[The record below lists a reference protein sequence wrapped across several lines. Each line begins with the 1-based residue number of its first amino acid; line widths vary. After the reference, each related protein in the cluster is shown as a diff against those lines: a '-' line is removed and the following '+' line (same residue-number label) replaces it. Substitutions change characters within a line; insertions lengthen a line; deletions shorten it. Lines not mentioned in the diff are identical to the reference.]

1 LPQIRPTKST
11 IDTLPTP
18 EKEIVFWDQTL
29 PGFGLKITPKGRKVF
44 IVLYRGAG
52 GGSRLRKYTIGPYGR
67 ITLHNARIEAQKVLA
82 ARLEGPASE
91 KLDARRRLTA
101 DTVPELIG
109 LYGKLHLSQR
119 RSGREVMQILQR
131 DLVERVGSRSVH
143 SISKRD
149 VIDVVNAVIDRGS
162 PVAANKSLKVVKSFF
177 NWCVGRAIV
186 ERSPCVGIRAP
197 TVERARDRV
206 LTDRELAAI
215 IRAARQRGGPY
226 GAIVEIL
233 ARTGQRR
240 DEVARMSWDEVDLDH
255 RVWTLPAARTKN
267 EKPHVVQLSDPA
279 AAVIGA
285 QPRSGRFVFS
295 RNGTT
300 PVGDF
305 SSQKRR
311 LDELCRVSHWRLHDL
326 RRTTV
331 SGMASLG
338 VAPHVADKILNHV
351 AGTISGVAA
360 VYQRHEFLKER
371 RDALEYWGAH
381 VEALLREGE
390 VIELRTAS
398 WAINRVLTPV

>member
-1 LPQIRPTKST
+1 MPKTRLTKST
-11 IDTLPTP
+11 IDALPIP

-44 IVLYRGAG
+44 IVLYRAAN

-82 ARLEGPASE
+82 ARPEGRDPATE
-91 KLDARRRLTA
+91 KLEARRRLTA
-101 DTVPELIG
+101 DAVPEVIS
-109 LYGKLHLSQR
+109 LYGKQHLSQR

-131 DLVERVGSRSVH
+131 NFVERFGSRSVH

-186 ERSPCVGIRAP
+186 ERSPCEGIRAP

-215 IRAARQRGGPY
+215 IRAARQLGGPY
-226 GAIVEIL
+226 GAIVEVL
-233 ARTGQRR
+233 ALTGQRR
-240 DEVARMSWDEVDLDH
+240 TEVAQMGRDEVDLDH
-255 RVWTLPAARTKN
+255 RIWALPSTRTKN
-267 EKPHVVQLSDPA
+267 NRPHVVQLSDPA
-279 AAVIGA
+279 VAVIGA
-285 QPRSGRFVFS
+285 QPHLGRLVFS
-295 RNGTT
+295 RNGVT
-300 PVGDF
+300 PIGDF
-305 SSQKRR
+305 SSQKRK
-311 LDELCRVSHWRLHDL
+311 LDDLCNVPHWRLHDL
-326 RRTTV
+326 RRSAV
-331 SGMASLG
+331 SGMARLV
-338 VAPHVADKILNHV
+338 VAPHIADKILNHA

-371 RDALEYWGAH
+371 RDALERWGAH
-381 VEALLREGE
+381 VDGLLQEDE
-390 VIELRTAS
+390 IVELKAAS
-398 WAINRVLTPV
+398 

>member
-1 LPQIRPTKST
+1 MPKTRLTKST
-11 IDTLPTP
+11 IDALPIP
-18 EKEIVFWDQTL
+18 EKEIVYWDQTL

-44 IVLYRGAG
+44 IVLYRAAG

-82 ARLEGPASE
+82 ARLEGRDAATE
-91 KLDARRRLTA
+91 KLEARRRLTA
-101 DTVPELIG
+101 DTVPEVIG
-109 LYGKLHLSQR
+109 LYAKLHLSQR

-131 DLVERVGSRSVH
+131 NLVDRVGSRSVH

-149 VIDVVNAVIDRGS
+149 VIDLVNAVVDRGS

-186 ERSPCVGIRAP
+186 ERSPCEGIRVP

-206 LTDRELAAI
+206 LTDSELAEV
-215 IRAARQRGGPY
+215 IRAARQLGGPY

-233 ARTGQRR
+233 ALTGQRR
-240 DEVARMSWDEVDLDH
+240 DEVARMSWDEVDLD
-255 RVWTLPAARTKN
+255 RRIWALPATRTKN
-267 EKPHVVQLSDPA
+267 DRPHIVQLPGA
-279 AAVIGA
+279 AVAVIGA
-285 QPRSGRFVFS
+285 QPRAGGLVFS
-295 RNGTT
+295 RSGAT

-305 SSQKRR
+305 SSQKRK
-311 LDELCRVSHWRLHDL
+311 LDEVCGVSHWRLHDL
-326 RRTTV
+326 RRTMV
-331 SGMASLG
+331 SGMARLG

-371 RDALEYWGAH
+371 RDALERWGAY

-390 VIELRTAS
+390 AVELKAAS
-398 WAINRVLTPV
+398 

>member
-1 LPQIRPTKST
+1 MPRTRLTKSA
-11 IDTLPTP
+11 IDALSTP
-18 EKEIVFWDQTL
+18 EKEIVHWDQAL

-44 IVLYRGAG
+44 IVLYRAAG

-67 ITLHNARIEAQKVLA
+67 ITLHNARIEAQKILA
-82 ARLEGPASE
+82 ARLEGRDPATE
-91 KLDARRRLTA
+91 KLEARRHLTA
-101 DTVPELIG
+101 DTVPEVIG

-131 DLVERVGSRSVH
+131 NLVDRVGSRSVH

-149 VIDVVNAVIDRGS
+149 VIDLVNAVVDRGS

-186 ERSPCVGIRAP
+186 ERSPCEGIRVP
-197 TVERARDRV
+197 TIERARDRV

-215 IRAARQRGGPY
+215 IKAARQMSGPY
-226 GAIVEIL
+226 GAIVEVL
-233 ARTGQRR
+233 ALTGQRR
-240 DEVARMSWDEVDLDH
+240 DEVARMSWDEVDLER
-255 RVWTLPAARTKN
+255 RVWTLAAVRTKN
-267 EKPHVVQLSDPA
+267 DKPHIVQLSDPA
-279 AAVIGA
+279 VVVIGG

-295 RNGTT
+295 KSGVT

-311 LDELCRVSHWRLHDL
+311 LDDLCGVSHWRLHDL
-326 RRTTV
+326 RRTMV

-351 AGTISGVAA
+351 GGTISGVAA

-371 RDALEYWGAH
+371 RDALDRWAAH
-381 VEALLREGE
+381 GEALGE
-390 VIELRTAS
+390 TVELKAAS
-398 WAINRVLTPV
+398 

>member
-1 LPQIRPTKST
+1 MPKIRLTKST
-11 IDTLPTP
+11 IDALATP

-52 GGSRLRKYTIGPYGR
+52 GGSRLRKYTIGPHGR

-82 ARLEGPASE
+82 ARLKGRDPATE
-91 KLDARRRLTA
+91 KLEVRRRLTA
-101 DTVPELIG
+101 DTVPELIS

-131 DLVERVGSRSVH
+131 DLVERFGSRSVH

-206 LTDRELAAI
+206 LTDRELTAI
-215 IRAARQRGGPY
+215 IRAARQLGGPY
-226 GAIVEIL
+226 GAIVEVL
-233 ARTGQRR
+233 ALTGQRR
-240 DEVARMSWDEVDLDH
+240 DEVARMSWDEVDLNH
-255 RVWTLPAARTKN
+255 RVWTLPGERTKN
-267 EKPHVVQLSDPA
+267 DKPHVVQLSDPA

-295 RNGTT
+295 RNGAV
-300 PVGDF
+300 PIGDF

-311 LDELCRVSHWRLHDL
+311 LEDLCGVSHWRLHDL

-331 SGMASLG
+331 SGMARLG

-371 RDALEYWGAH
+371 RDALERWGAH
-381 VEALLREGE
+381 VVRLLRESE
-390 VIELRTAS
+390 AVELMAAS
-398 WAINRVLTPV
+398 VRVARHLK

>member
-1 LPQIRPTKST
+1 MPKTRLTKST
-11 IDTLPTP
+11 IDALPIP
-18 EKEIVFWDQTL
+18 EKEIVYWDQTL

-44 IVLYRGAG
+44 IVLYRAAG

-82 ARLEGPASE
+82 ARLEGRDAATE
-91 KLDARRRLTA
+91 KLEARRRLTA
-101 DTVPELIG
+101 DTVPEVIG
-109 LYGKLHLSQR
+109 LYAKLHLSQR

-131 DLVERVGSRSVH
+131 NLVDRVGSRSVR

-149 VIDVVNAVIDRGS
+149 VIDLVNAVVDRGS

-186 ERSPCVGIRAP
+186 ERSPCEGIRAP

-206 LTDRELAAI
+206 LTDRELASV
-215 IRAARQRGGPY
+215 IRAARQLGGPY
-226 GAIVEIL
+226 GAIVEVL
-233 ARTGQRR
+233 ALTGQRR
-240 DEVARMSWDEVDLDH
+240 DEVARMSWDEVDLIR

-267 EKPHVVQLSDPA
+267 DRPHIVQLSDPA
-279 AAVIGA
+279 VAVIGV
-285 QPRSGRFVFS
+285 QPRSDRFVFS
-295 RNGTT
+295 RNGAT

-311 LDELCRVSHWRLHDL
+311 LDDLSGVAHWRLHDL

-360 VYQRHEFLKER
+360 VYQRHEFLSER
-371 RDALEYWGAH
+371 LDALERWGEH
-381 VEALLREGE
+381 MVGLLQDGE
-390 VIELRTAS
+390 VVELKVAS
-398 WAINRVLTPV
+398 